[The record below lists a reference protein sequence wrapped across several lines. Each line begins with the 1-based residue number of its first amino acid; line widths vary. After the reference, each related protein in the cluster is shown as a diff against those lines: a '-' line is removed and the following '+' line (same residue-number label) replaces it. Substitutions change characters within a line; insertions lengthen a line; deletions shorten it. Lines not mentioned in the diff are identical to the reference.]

1 MGKTKGREMN
11 FIIKIFCGVGMFVL
25 ATALG
30 RWLPSWNNVIFWM
43 AGVTYYVFLEEIR
56 KKG

>member
-1 MGKTKGREMN
+1 MN
-11 FIIKIFCGVGMFVL
+11 FVIKIFCGVGMFVL

-43 AGVTYYVFLEEIR
+43 SGVIYYVFLEEIR
-56 KKG
+56 KKDE

>member
-1 MGKTKGREMN
+1 MN
-11 FIIKIFCGVGMFVL
+11 FIIKIFAGIGMFYL

-43 AGVTYYVFLEEIR
+43 AGVTYYVFLEEMR
-56 KKG
+56 KKDNK